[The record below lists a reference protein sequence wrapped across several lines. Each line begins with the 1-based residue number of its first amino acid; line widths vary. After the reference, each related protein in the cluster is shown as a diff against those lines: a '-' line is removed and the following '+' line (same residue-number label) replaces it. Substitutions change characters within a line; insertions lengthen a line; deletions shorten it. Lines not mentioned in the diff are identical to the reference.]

1 MTAGRQRLF
10 PLVLIVVAAALA
22 LLVVPSTAAAAPTR
36 VRVVADEFTLT
47 LSRTA
52 VPNKR
57 VRITLVNVG
66 GVSHNLRLRKIGGT
80 RTFRIPVTQPGER
93 TTRTFRLRPAR
104 YRLWCSIG
112 NHRALGMQA
121 TLRVRR

>member
-1 MTAGRQRLF
+1 MTAGRRRRFLF
-10 PLVLIVVAAALA
+10 LVAACVLA
-22 LLVVPSTAAAAPTR
+22 LLVPSTATAAPTR
-36 VRVVADEFTLT
+36 LRVAADEFTLT
-47 LSRTA
+47 LSRA
-52 VPNKR
+52 SVPNKR
-57 VRITLVNVG
+57 VRITLDNVG
-66 GVSHNLRLRKIGGT
+66 GVAHNLRLRRIGGT